1 MLRLS
6 TICVMLFAAA
16 GVVTAAPLERRADN
30 YTDLDILNYALT
42 LEHLED
48 TFYRQGLDK
57 FSAEDFKSCDLDET
71 VYDRFKAISQHET
84 THVAFLTSAIRAAG
98 GSPVPQCDYKF
109 GYTDVQGF
117 VALAQL
123 LERTGV
129 SAYDGANQYITN
141 PAYRTAAATIVTVE
155 ARHSAFL
162 NSITNR
168 SPFPYP
174 FDTPLSLNE
183 VITLAGGLISSCPY
197 DIGIK
202 AYDTLTVTAED
213 KKDKLHLMYPKFNSN
228 SMQYAYFLWG
238 SNTTSALIESNGSVE
253 VPKEITPGDVYIIV
267 TSDNNPPTDSNIV
280 AGPAYY
286 SVPAKW

>member
-1 MLRLS
+1 
-6 TICVMLFAAA
+6 MLFAAA
-16 GVVTAAPLERRADN
+16 GIVKAAPLERRADA

-48 TFYRQGLDK
+48 TFYRQGLEK

-84 THVAFLTSAIRAAG
+84 THVAFLTSAIKAAG
-98 GSPVPQCDYKF
+98 GSPVPQCEYKF

-129 SAYDGANQYITN
+129 SAYDGANQYIMN

-168 SPFPYP
+168 SPFPYA

-197 DIGIK
+197 DVGIK
-202 AYDTLTVTAED
+202 PYNTLTVTTTSE
-213 KKDKLHLMYPKFNSN
+213 KKDKLKLSYPNSN
-228 SMQYAYFLWG
+228 DNQYAYFLWG
-238 SNTTSALIESNGSVE
+238 SNTTSTQIGSNGEIE
-253 VPKEITPGDVYIIV
+253 VPKEITAGDVYIIV
-267 TSDNNPPTDSNIV
+267 TSDNSPPSDSNIV

-286 SVPAKW
+286 SVPANW

>member
-1 MLRLS
+1 MLKLS
-6 TICVMLFAAA
+6 TICMMLFAAA
-16 GVVTAAPLERRADN
+16 GVVTAAPLERRVDT
-30 YTDLDILNYALT
+30 YSDLDILNYALT

-48 TFYRQGLDK
+48 TFYRQGLEK

-84 THVAFLTSAIRAAG
+84 THVQFLTSAISAAG
-98 GSPVPQCDYKF
+98 GSPVPQCEYKF

-129 SAYDGANQYITN
+129 SAYDGANQYIMN
-141 PAYRTAAATIVTVE
+141 PAFRTAAATIVTVE

-197 DIGIK
+197 NIGIK
-202 AYDTLTVTAED
+202 AYDTLTVTTTDSKE
-213 KKDKLHLMYPKFNSN
+213 KLQLSYPNSN
-228 SMQYAYFLWG
+228 SNQYAYFLWG
-238 SNTTSALIESNGSVE
+238 SNTTSTQIGPNGSVE

-267 TSDNNPPTDSNIV
+267 TSDNNVPSDSNIV

-286 SVPAKW
+286 SVPASW